1 MTYSSDGQAT
11 QYSLGLGL
19 QANRFTVLENDDL
32 TPAGFRWCFLA
43 TYSENDNPI
52 VVVVAKEGLPDNNL
66 YEITASGEEV
76 LRRETTIPLAPSLQ
90 VNIYPK
96 WFEAFG
102 EKLAMHLT
110 WGARSFLYWVW
121 SRSPTSGHDAVHV
134 S

>member
-1 MTYSSDGQAT
+1 M
-11 QYSLGLGL
+11 GLGL

-52 VVVVAKEGLPDNNL
+52 VVVVGKEGLPDNNL

-76 LRRETTIPLAPSLQ
+76 LRRDNYSLAPSLQ

-102 EKLAMHLT
+102 EKLAVHLT
-110 WGARSFLYWVW
+110 WEQEAFFIGLGHG
-121 SRSPTSGHDAVHV
+121 SPTGGHDAIHT

>member
-1 MTYSSDGQAT
+1 MAKPHNIRWVWAYRRIV
-11 QYSLGLGL
+11 SLW
-19 QANRFTVLENDDL
+19 RNDDL

-76 LRRETTIPLAPSLQ
+76 LRRDNYSLAPSLQ

-110 WGARSFLYWVW
+110 WEQKLSLLGLVTEPYQWA
-121 SRSPTSGHDAVHV
+121 
-134 S
+134 